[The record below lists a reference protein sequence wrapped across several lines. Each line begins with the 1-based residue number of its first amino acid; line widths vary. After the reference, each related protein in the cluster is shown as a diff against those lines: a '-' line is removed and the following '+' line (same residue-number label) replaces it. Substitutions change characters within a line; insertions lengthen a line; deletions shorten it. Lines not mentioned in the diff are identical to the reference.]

1 LTRNNTSYRQRQS
14 FPKSALSVFFALY
27 LSFVAAPAA
36 AELETLF
43 NCPVCRIEYKAIVAN
58 IASGQ
63 LAIDGQPLETA
74 FLPLPQ
80 CPLCGGVYGNLSLS
94 KAELQT
100 LENLAWE
107 PEQQTNRNADSR
119 IRFARLLEQIGRDT
133 RETGLAWLQAA
144 WANSD
149 NPQTARECR
158 EKSLSHFQDYLASPA
173 AESEYFFDIS
183 LKVADILRQLQR
195 FEDAES
201 WLLKMQT
208 NDRFQQAWYPMLIN
222 HTLKLVREGNF
233 MPAFLP
239 AGNRLH
245 KAVEI
250 NDISALQTAVSEKSL
265 LNEIDTA
272 GLTPLILA
280 ISLDNATATRLL
292 LEAGADPT
300 QPDTRGN
307 TPLHMAA
314 QRNNRNLLPLLLERS
329 QNPDPVNQAG
339 QTPLHVAIEALNP
352 QAAGMLINAGAS
364 LIRKDARGNNLLH
377 MICHRDNLQYEKILD
392 VMLRR
397 VSDVN
402 LRNHDGMTPLHIA
415 ALHGSANMLKLL
427 INAGAKIDARRA
439 DGSSALF
446 FCRPELV
453 FTLLELGADIDLKNN
468 DGHSAFVNARLAGDK
483 ARIAAFK
490 KTGRFGQP
498 ARTFDMVNGAR
509 SVFELAATGNKED
522 LAAILDKDPTQRDA
536 KNIELGETPLH
547 TAAAAG
553 NAATLRRLI
562 ERGAA
567 VDATNDFLRTPLH
580 YAAIAGHYEV
590 VKLLCEAKAGI
601 HVLDARGTTP
611 LHDAAA
617 AGHRRIYDYLI
628 NLGASDS
635 TLDNQGR
642 SAASLLENPDD

>member
-1 LTRNNTSYRQRQS
+1 MTRNNTAYRQRQS
-14 FPKSALSVFFALY
+14 FIKSALSVFFALY
-27 LSFVAAPAA
+27 LPFVAAPVA

-80 CPLCGGVYGNLSLS
+80 CPLCGGVYGNLNLS
-94 KAELQT
+94 KTELQT
-100 LENLAWE
+100 LEKLAWE
-107 PEQQTNRNADSR
+107 PEQQTNRNDDSR
-119 IRFARLLEQIGRDT
+119 VKFARLLEQIGRDT

-158 EKSLSHFQDYLASPA
+158 EKSLSHFQDYLASPD
-173 AESEYFFDIS
+173 AESEYLFDIS
-183 LKVADILRQLQR
+183 LKVADILRQLKR

-201 WLLKMQT
+201 WLLRMQA

-245 KAVEI
+245 KAVES
-250 NDISALQTAVSEKSL
+250 NDMTALQAAVSEKSL

-280 ISLDNATATRLL
+280 ISLDNATAARLL

-307 TPLHMAA
+307 APLHIAA

-329 QNPDPVNQAG
+329 KSPDPVNQAG
-339 QTPLHVAIEALNP
+339 QTPLHVAIETLNP
-352 QAAGMLINAGAS
+352 QVAGMLINARAS
-364 LIRKDARGNNLLH
+364 LVRKDARGNNLLH
-377 MICHRDNLQYEKILD
+377 MICHRDNPQYEKILE
-392 VMLRR
+392 VMLKR

-415 ALHGSANMLKLL
+415 AMYGSANMLKLL
-427 INAGAKIDARRA
+427 IQAGAKIDARLA

-446 FCRPELV
+446 FCRPELIAA
-453 FTLLELGADIDLKNN
+453 LLELGADIDLKNN
-468 DGHSAFVNARLAGDK
+468 DGLSAFVNARLTGDK
-483 ARIAAFK
+483 ARITAFK

-498 ARTFDMVNGAR
+498 ARTFEIVSGAKT
-509 SVFELAATGNKED
+509 VFALAATGSNEE

-547 TAAAAG
+547 AAASAG
-553 NAATLRRLI
+553 NAATLRLLI
-562 ERGAA
+562 EKGAA
-567 VDATNDFLRTPLH
+567 VDATNDYLRTPLH
-580 YAAIAGHYEV
+580 YAAIMGHYEV
-590 VKLLCEAKAGI
+590 VKSLCEAKAGI

-628 NLGASDS
+628 QLGASDS

-642 SAASLLENPDD
+642 SAASLLNDSDN